1 MMEIVHAYARHLSLL
16 VSVFDDYRRFYGQ
29 PSDPTSARQF
39 LADRLERRD
48 SVIFFAS
55 QGTGSRQVALGFTQ
69 LYPSWSSVW
78 MKRIWILNDMFVTP
92 HARRQGIG
100 RRLMERAVQLAVE
113 TRARGLALATA
124 HDNGPAKKLYE
135 AMGFRPD
142 VGFEYFFLEVADDA
156 ATMTETQ
163 DIPNTY

>member
-1 MMEIVHAYARHLSLL
+1 MEIVHAYARHLSLL

-29 PSDPTSARQF
+29 PSDPASARQF

-55 QGTGSRQVALGFTQ
+55 QGSGSRQVALGFTQ
-69 LYPSWSSVW
+69 LYPSFSSVW
-78 MKRIWILNDMFVTP
+78 MRRIWILNDLFVTP

-100 RRLMERAVQLAVE
+100 KRLIERAVQLAAE

-124 HDNGPAKKLYE
+124 HDNAPAQALYE
-135 AMGFRPD
+135 RIGFVLDEEFRYYFLDVPDEAAMEPGVND
-142 VGFEYFFLEVADDA
+142 V
-156 ATMTETQ
+156 
-163 DIPNTY
+163 PNRF

>member
-55 QGTGSRQVALGFTQ
+55 QGSGSRQVALGFTQ

-78 MKRIWILNDMFVTP
+78 MRRIWILNDMFVTP
-92 HARRQGIG
+92 HARRQGIAK
-100 RRLMERAVQLAVE
+100 RLMERAVQLAVE

-124 HDNGPAKKLYE
+124 HDNTPAKTLYE
-135 AMGFRPD
+135 AVGFRPD
-142 VGFEYFFLEVADDA
+142 EQFQYYFLEVGDDA
-156 ATMTETQ
+156 TTAAEVSDVT
-163 DIPNTY
+163 TY